1 MRISNIMR
9 VNKIGL
15 ILYAMLSMNMFASS
29 TTNFRDYKN
38 PFFRDVSSFP
48 IPEFNESEK
57 IPELILSDDN
67 STEST
72 PTDESSDN
80 NTTTEQADDVDF
92 NHTNT
97 NHKKI
102 LSTEPKFTESE
113 NIPTNQELDKQPT
126 LDLNESND
134 DYAQET
140 NNDYKDPTSKNP
152 IDVKNPEFTED
163 ETVPTRDTSEVVPN
177 IPNNVD
183 TNDWVGV
190 TDLGYNWRSVE
201 WFGVYY
207 EPSDTNSGQGWIYH
221 VNFGWVYLSS
231 TNFNS
236 VWIWSSNF
244 ESWYWTNSNTF
255 SYLFNNETGTWVFY
269 DETSDVFYD
278 FRQKGWL
285 TNKR

>member
-1 MRISNIMR
+1 MR

-163 ETVPTRDTSEVVPN
+163 EIVPTRDTSEVVPN
-177 IPNNVD
+177 IPNSVD

-201 WFGVYY
+201 WFGAYY
-207 EPSDTNSGQGWIYH
+207 EPPDTNSGQGWIYH
-221 VNFGWVYLSS
+221 VNLGWVYLSS

-255 SYLFNNETGTWVFY
+255 TYLFNNETGTWVFY

-278 FRQKGWL
+278 FLQKGWL
-285 TNKR
+285 KNKR

>member
-1 MRISNIMR
+1 MRI
-9 VNKIGL
+9 NKIGL
-15 ILYAMLSMNMFASS
+15 ILYATLSMNMFASS

-48 IPEFNESEK
+48 IPEFTESEK
-57 IPELILSDDN
+57 IPELILPDDN
-67 STEST
+67 STELI
-72 PTDESSDN
+72 PTDEFNDN

-97 NHKKI
+97 NYKTI

-113 NIPTNQELDKQPT
+113 NVPTNQESDKQPT

-134 DYAQET
+134 DYAQKT

-152 IDVKNPEFTED
+152 IDVKNPEFTEN
-163 ETVPTRDTSEVVPN
+163 ENVPTRNTYEVVPD
-177 IPNNVD
+177 IPNILD
-183 TNDWVGV
+183 TNDWVGA
-190 TDLGYNWRSVE
+190 TDLGHGWRSVE
-201 WFGVYY
+201 WFGAYF
-207 EPSDTNSGQGWIYH
+207 EPSDTSPGQGWIYH
-221 VNFGWVYLSS
+221 VKLGWVYLSS
-231 TNFNS
+231 SKYNS

-244 ESWYWTNSNTF
+244 ESWYWTDSESF

-278 FRQKGWL
+278 FLQKGWL
-285 TNKR
+285 KNKR